1 MSVTL
6 KLPKGWSMRTGTP
19 YGVVIDA
26 PHGSVTVDVGM
37 RNFTLGEQHV
47 KRYGTYE
54 RRGWRDRLYRD
65 AIDALVTLGKELE
78 ERKRAAGSS

>member
-47 KRYGTYE
+47 KLYCTYE
-54 RRGWRDRLYRD
+54 RRDWRDRLYRD
-65 AIDALVTLGKELE
+65 AIDALATLGKELE

>member
-1 MSVTL
+1 MDVTI
-6 KLPKGWSMRTGTP
+6 KLPKGWSMRENTP

-47 KRYGTYE
+47 LRYGTYAS
-54 RRGWRDRLYRD
+54 RGWRDRLYRD
-65 AIDALVTLGKELE
+65 AIMALDSLGREIE
-78 ERKRAAGSS
+78 VRKSAAGSS